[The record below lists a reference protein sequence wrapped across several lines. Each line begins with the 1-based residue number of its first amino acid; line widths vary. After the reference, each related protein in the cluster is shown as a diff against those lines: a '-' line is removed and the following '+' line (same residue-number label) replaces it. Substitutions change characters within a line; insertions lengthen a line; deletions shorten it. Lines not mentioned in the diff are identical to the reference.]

1 MEDQDSFLT
10 SSVPS
15 SLLSHPPSQLHSSQ
29 SHQPHSHQQDHQHHQ
44 QHQQQHQQHQH
55 QHQQPYLFGNSL
67 TTFSPLSLPSSAPHI
82 LPSSSLP
89 SSLPLALSLAV
100 SDQHGRS
107 FDYSDFT
114 FAAPSSASS
123 TLADLGTISNINN
136 INSIYHHNRRPAP
149 TPLQNAR
156 NKRTKLSSEE
166 RAKVLEIRRQRACL
180 RCKMLKI
187 QCSRDNPCKPCL
199 SSAVRGY
206 ERKVLS
212 FCYCVRTRFADVDIF
227 HSSDSVTIGGS
238 SGGSSTSMPT
248 FGSSRRTEQVPP
260 SIRRLMDQIEPPTLP
275 VMEDNVF
282 EDTLLRWLTSA
293 SGEYTPT
300 SGSIVAMLYTIVGQ
314 SDSLRRAVDAHL
326 PSDFQTFLFTTSL
339 VHTGWQGA
347 VPHRDLCIA
356 GHVCGS
362 RIVQRLDRIL
372 TPQFLAKC
380 DKDTHRAL
388 LLLVFGLILG
398 VSYSTR
404 LTTSPSFPHDLLG
417 LEMRHSPTLWL
428 ALKEHLA
435 QMLAHHLI
443 FLGSTLGIKLDTASE
458 KTIIET
464 AVNRWNKP
472 ERSLWAGKG
481 CMDRG
486 ASVERHNDISL
497 ISRVFG
503 LRGIQDLG
511 SLQDLS
517 GPPTSQTPR
526 TMGSLNLPTA
536 IPADGTSP
544 VQALPSTADPLAT
557 SAPPS
562 SSLPLVAVTYP
573 DLTDLQSMPHMTSL
587 DDEDHQYY
595 QFHARPLHDAL
606 LDNNPESFYTMAS
619 DDLTGLLSPVTAS
632 LERPSEERQQAEDQ
646 DAQQEEQQQQGAE
659 GDDNT
664 SDGPSTPTWTP
675 ATKFSAPPPPSRNA
689 MGNDGL
695 VSNTRKRRSVWIV
708 RPYSDNDTQE
718 PVNVYARFRVN
729 QGQNLGLFV

>member
-1 MEDQDSFLT
+1 
-10 SSVPS
+10 
-15 SLLSHPPSQLHSSQ
+15 
-29 SHQPHSHQQDHQHHQ
+29 
-44 QHQQQHQQHQH
+44 
-55 QHQQPYLFGNSL
+55 
-67 TTFSPLSLPSSAPHI
+67 
-82 LPSSSLP
+82 
-89 SSLPLALSLAV
+89 
-100 SDQHGRS
+100 
-107 FDYSDFT
+107 
-114 FAAPSSASS
+114 
-123 TLADLGTISNINN
+123 
-136 INSIYHHNRRPAP
+136 
-149 TPLQNAR
+149 
-156 NKRTKLSSEE
+156 
-166 RAKVLEIRRQRACL
+166 
-180 RCKMLKI
+180 MLKI

-227 HSSDSVTIGGS
+227 HSSDSVSIGSGS
-238 SGGSSTSMPT
+238 GSTPT
-248 FGSSRRTEQVPP
+248 FGSRRTEQIPP

-275 VMEDNVF
+275 VMEENVF
-282 EDTLLRWLTSA
+282 EDTLLRWLTS
-293 SGEYTPT
+293 SSDEYTPT
-300 SGSIVAMLYTIVGQ
+300 SGSIVAMLYTLVGQ

-347 VPHRDLCIA
+347 VSHRDLCIA

-388 LLLVFGLILG
+388 LLLIFGLILG

-443 FLGSTLGIKLDTASE
+443 FLGSMLGIKLDTASE

-472 ERSLWAGKG
+472 ERSLWADKG
-481 CMDRG
+481 SMERS
-486 ASVERHNDISL
+486 ANVERHNEIAL

-503 LRGIQDLG
+503 LRGIEDF
-511 SLQDLS
+511 STLQDLS

-526 TMGSLNLPTA
+526 TISN
-536 IPADGTSP
+536 IPAASVDGTPP
-544 VQALPSTADPLAT
+544 VQTLPSTSAALTSTLA
-557 SAPPS
+557 SS

-573 DLTDLQSMPHMTSL
+573 DLADLQCMPSMTSL

-595 QFHARPLHDAL
+595 QSHSHSHSHSQQSHDENTLHDTI
-606 LDNNPESFYTMAS
+606 LDNNPESFYTMAN
-619 DDLTGLLSPVTAS
+619 DDLTGLLSPITANP
-632 LERPSEERQQAEDQ
+632 ERPSEERQEGED
-646 DAQQEEQQQQGAE
+646 DEEAQQQPQQD
-659 GDDNT
+659 GDGRT
-664 SDGPSTPTWTP
+664 SDGTPTPSRTP
-675 ATKFSAPPPPSRNA
+675 TAKSSAPPPPSRSA
-689 MGNDGL
+689 MGNDG
-695 VSNTRKRRSVWIV
+695 VVNNTRKRRSVWIV
-708 RPYSDNDTQE
+708 RPYSDSDTQE